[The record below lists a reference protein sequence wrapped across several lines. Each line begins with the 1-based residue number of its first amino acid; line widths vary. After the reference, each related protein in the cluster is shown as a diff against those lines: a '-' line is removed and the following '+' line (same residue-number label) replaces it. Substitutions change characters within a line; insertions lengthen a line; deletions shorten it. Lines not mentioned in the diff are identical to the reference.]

1 MSKWNICFLPSMYNT
16 PLGTK
21 GDAKKSVSLQDH
33 NNLMEKQG
41 VSMKNYNT
49 LYEEYR

>member
-1 MSKWNICFLPSMYNT
+1 MKHLLFTFYVYHSL
-16 PLGTK
+16 LGTK
-21 GDAKKSVSLQDH
+21 GDAKKSVCLQDH

-41 VSMKNYNT
+41 VSMENYNT